1 MTGTLSCLLILLAHC
16 IETDTILENANY
28 TEIWHTCVYLNN
40 ILVIPTRWF
49 LHVCIDWYYKYATWQ
64 PLSFGST
71 FKYLSTG

>member
-40 ILVIPTRWF
+40 ILVIPTR
-49 LHVCIDWYYKYATWQ
+49 
-64 PLSFGST
+64 
-71 FKYLSTG
+71 